1 MPKKHPEIE
10 ELEALE
16 EKAADVA
23 DEERHRFVEAT
34 RKVMLAAVGA
44 VGLAQDEMEDF
55 VNRLVKR
62 GEIAEKDARKLV
74 KEVTE
79 KRRKTVEKR
88 AEKQMDRMFDRMNI
102 PSKADIEE
110 LNAKISILTAKV
122 EELKKEKAHV

>member
-10 ELEALE
+10 ELEELE
-16 EKAADVA
+16 AK
-23 DEERHRFVEAT
+23 DEEERNRLYEAT

-62 GEIAEKDARKLV
+62 GEIAEKDARKLLH
-74 KEVTE
+74 EVTE
-79 KRRKTVEKR
+79 KRRKGAAKR
-88 AEKQMDRMFDRMNI
+88 MDKQMDQFLDRMNI
-102 PSKADIEE
+102 PSKADIEA
-110 LNAKISILTAKV
+110 LNEKISILTAKV

>member
-1 MPKKHPEIE
+1 MAKKHPEIQELE
-10 ELEALE
+10 ELEA
-16 EKAADVA
+16 K
-23 DEERHRFVEAT
+23 DEEERSRLYEAT

-79 KRRKTVEKR
+79 KRRKTAEKR
-88 AEKQMDRMFDRMNI
+88 VDREMDRLYDRMNI
-102 PSKADIEE
+102 PTKADIEA
-110 LNAKISILTAKV
+110 LNAKISLLTAKI
-122 EELKKEKAHV
+122 EELQTTKTQM

>member
-1 MPKKHPEIE
+1 MAKKHPEVLELE
-10 ELEALE
+10 ELEA
-16 EKAADVA
+16 K
-23 DEERHRFVEAT
+23 DEEERNRLFEAT

-79 KRRKTVEKR
+79 KRRKTAEKR
-88 AEKQMDRMFDRMNI
+88 VDKEMDRMLDRMNI
-102 PSKADIEE
+102 PSKADIDE
-110 LNAKISILTAKV
+110 LNEKISILTAKV
-122 EELKKEKAHV
+122 EELKKEKAHVQ